1 MRLQRIQQEMG
12 GRLSI
17 DWKAFPLRPTPD
29 PSVTFKGTYRE
40 EAWKRCAAMAEPDG
54 VVFTMWSRD
63 DYPTWSLPALEA
75 AKCVALQG
83 EVAFRRLHLRLY
95 EAFFTRGVN
104 ISVPEEVSQ
113 VVRESGADM
122 TRFLADYESGKARDW
137 VLHDYEEAV
146 TREGV
151 RAIPT
156 VIGEGGQRVA
166 GLVSAVEYRRM
177 LGASAD
183 G

>member
-1 MRLQRIQQEMG
+1 MA

-17 DWKAFPLRPTPD
+17 EWKAFPLRPVPD
-29 PSVTFKGTYRE
+29 PSVTFQGTYRE
-40 EAWKRCAAMAEPDG
+40 EAWKRCAAMAEPDR

-83 EVAFRRLHLRLY
+83 EEAFRRLHLRLY

-156 VIGEGGQRVA
+156 IIGEGGQRVV

>member
-1 MRLQRIQQEMG
+1 MRLQRIQQEMA

-17 DWKAFPLRPTPD
+17 EWKAFPLRPVPD
-29 PSVTFKGTYRE
+29 PSVTFQGTYRE
-40 EAWKRCAAMAEPDG
+40 EAWKRCAAMAEPDR
-54 VVFTMWSRD
+54 VVFTMWSRN

-83 EVAFRRLHLRLY
+83 EEAFRRLHLRLY

-104 ISVPEEVSQ
+104 ISVPEEVSR

-156 VIGEGGQRVA
+156 IIGEGGQRVV

>member
-1 MRLQRIQQEMG
+1 MG

-17 DWKAFPLRPTPD
+17 NWKAFPLRPTPD

-40 EAWKRCAAMAEPDG
+40 EAWQRCAAMAEPDG
-54 VVFTMWSRD
+54 IVFTMWSRN

-83 EVAFRRLHLRLY
+83 EEAFRRLHLRLY

-122 TRFLADYESGKARDW
+122 TRFLADYESGKARDR

-156 VIGEGGQRVA
+156 IIGDGGQRVV

-177 LGASAD
+177 LEASAD

>member
-1 MRLQRIQQEMG
+1 MG

-17 DWKAFPLRPTPD
+17 NWKAFPLRPTPD
-29 PSVTFKGTYRE
+29 PSVTFKGTYRK

-54 VVFTMWSRD
+54 IVFTMWSRN

-83 EVAFRRLHLRLY
+83 EEAFRRLHLRLY

-104 ISVPEEVSQ
+104 ISVPEEVSR

-122 TRFLADYESGKARDW
+122 TRFLADYESGKARDR

-156 VIGEGGQRVA
+156 IIGDGGQRVV

-177 LGASAD
+177 LEASAD

>member
-1 MRLQRIQQEMG
+1 MG
-12 GRLSI
+12 GRLSVN
-17 DWKAFPLRPTPD
+17 WKAFPLRPTPD

-54 VVFTMWSRD
+54 IVFTMWSRN

-83 EVAFRRLHLRLY
+83 EEAFRRLHLRLY

-122 TRFLADYESGKARDW
+122 TRFLADYESGKARDR

-156 VIGEGGQRVA
+156 IIGDGGQRVV

-177 LGASAD
+177 LEASAK

>member
-1 MRLQRIQQEMG
+1 MG
-12 GRLSI
+12 GRLSVN
-17 DWKAFPLRPTPD
+17 WKAFPLRPTPD

-54 VVFTMWSRD
+54 IVFTMWSRN

-83 EVAFRRLHLRLY
+83 EEAFRRLHLRLY

-104 ISVPEEVSQ
+104 ISVPDEVAQ
-113 VVRESGADM
+113 IVRESGADM
-122 TRFLADYESGKARDW
+122 TRFLADYESGKARDR

-156 VIGEGGQRVA
+156 IIGDGGQRVV

-177 LGASAD
+177 LEASAD

>member
-1 MRLQRIQQEMG
+1 MG
-12 GRLSI
+12 GRLSVN
-17 DWKAFPLRPTPD
+17 WKAFPLRPTPD

-54 VVFTMWSRD
+54 IVFTMWSRN

-83 EVAFRRLHLRLY
+83 EEAFRRLHLRLY

-122 TRFLADYESGKARDW
+122 TRFLADYESGKARDR

-156 VIGEGGQRVA
+156 IIGDGGQRVV
-166 GLVSAVEYRRM
+166 GLVSAVEYRKM
-177 LGASAD
+177 LEASAD

>member
-1 MRLQRIQQEMG
+1 MA

-17 DWKAFPLRPTPD
+17 EWKAFPLRPVPD
-29 PSVTFKGTYRE
+29 PSVTFQGTYRE
-40 EAWKRCAAMAEPDG
+40 EAWKRCAAMAEPDR
-54 VVFTMWSRD
+54 VVFTMWSRN

-83 EVAFRRLHLRLY
+83 EEAFRRLHLRLY

-137 VLHDYEEAV
+137 VLHDYEEAM

-156 VIGEGGQRVA
+156 IIGEGGQRVV

>member
-1 MRLQRIQQEMG
+1 MA

-17 DWKAFPLRPTPD
+17 EWKAFPLRPVPD

-54 VVFTMWSRD
+54 VVYTMWSRD
-63 DYPTWSLPALEA
+63 DYPTSSLPALEA

-83 EVAFRRLHLRLY
+83 EEAFRRLHLRLY
-95 EAFFTRGVN
+95 EAFFTRGKN
-104 ISVPEEVSQ
+104 IAVPEEVVE

-137 VLHDYEEAV
+137 VLGDYEEAV

-156 VIGEGGQRVA
+156 IIGDGGQRLV
-166 GLVSAVEYRRM
+166 GLVSAAEYRRM
-177 LGASAD
+177 LGAPA
-183 G
+183 GG